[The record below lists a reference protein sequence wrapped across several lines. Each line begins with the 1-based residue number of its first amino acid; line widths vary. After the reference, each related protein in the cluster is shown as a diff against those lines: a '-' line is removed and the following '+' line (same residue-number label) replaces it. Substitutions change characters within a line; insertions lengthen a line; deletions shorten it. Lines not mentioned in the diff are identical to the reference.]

1 MIRSHVKSEEIN
13 GIRGEDFHKHMADIV
28 GRW

>member
-1 MIRSHVKSEEIN
+1 MIRSLVKSEEIN
-13 GIRGEDFHKHMADIV
+13 DIWGEDFHKHMADIV